1 MIKYM
6 DVPLDLISSLN
17 NNLLKEGTN
26 RDANQNVPRY

>member
-6 DVPLDLISSLN
+6 DVPLDLMYSLN
-17 NNLLKEGTN
+17 NNVLKEGPN